1 MKLGMI
7 GTGYVGLVTAACL
20 SDFGHTVICV
30 DKDLEKIK
38 NLNNG
43 NIPIYEPGLDLL
55 IKKNVSGDRLFFRS
69 SLETFIDDLDVL
81 FVAVDTPTRRVD
93 GQADLNS
100 LLAAIQEVSMLS
112 TNNKVIVIKSTV
124 PVGTNKS
131 VTKIL
136 QENINKLSFEVVSD
150 PEFLREG
157 SAIED
162 FMKPDRVV
170 VGTNSNFA
178 RKIMREVYRPLYL
191 REFPILFTSPETAE
205 LIKYSSNAFLATK
218 ISFINE
224 VAHICEKVGADV
236 KDVAKGMGLDKRIGE
251 KFLHVGPGYGGSCFP
266 KDTLAFTE
274 SGRLF
279 GAPQNIVNTVVKV
292 NDGVKQRMVA
302 KIIDMFKGD
311 IKEKVITVFGVTF
324 KPNTDDMREAPSL
337 TIIPALQKE
346 GAFIR
351 VVDPQGYNEGSK
363 LLENVKWFSDPYEAA
378 DSSNLILILTEW
390 NEFRAL
396 DLKAI
401 SSKMTSA
408 YLADFRNL
416 YSLEVALE
424 NGFVQYDCIGRK
436 RKIDKSD

>member
-1 MKLGMI
+1 M
-7 GTGYVGLVTAACL
+7 
-20 SDFGHTVICV
+20 
-30 DKDLEKIK
+30 
-38 NLNNG
+38 
-43 NIPIYEPGLDLL
+43 
-55 IKKNVSGDRLFFRS
+55 
-69 SLETFIDDLDVL
+69 ETFIDDLDVL

-136 QENINKLSFEVVSD
+136 QENINKLSFEVVSN